1 MFLKLIIVSLIFTS
15 QIFGLLFPIISYS
28 ENSGTIYG
36 LFGQQNLE
44 RMNDATLLW
53 MFMSQKNGQY
63 GYLKGTNLVVY
74 DTVIN
79 TTISGANTAESYYGI
94 GNYQDATSSSIYSD
108 RMSITLDTE
117 YPLNNSWNILLGLKL
132 NKYKENASKNDD
144 HYFEEIDNL
153 GGIIGLQLDT
163 RNKEINSTSGY
174 LNEIKFE
181 AFPHYQIIT
190 YDIRSFKQLYTGTL
204 AYKFYS
210 AQTISNTA
218 HLNYYQTVGN
228 YFYLR
233 GYSTNQYT
241 DKHLSYTQLEWRKR
255 LFRYLEVVP
264 FVEYGGIGNSITA
277 IDQWLFSYGFAT
289 HIPFK
294 FSSLRIEKAYTS
306 NNEKFY
312 FGFNHVF

>member
-1 MFLKLIIVSLIFTS
+1 MHPIMDVYVTKKWAIWIF
-15 QIFGLLFPIISYS
+15 
-28 ENSGTIYG
+28 
-36 LFGQQNLE
+36 
-44 RMNDATLLW
+44 
-53 MFMSQKNGQY
+53 
-63 GYLKGTNLVVY
+63 KGTNLVVY

-79 TTISGANTAESYYGI
+79 TTISGQIQPKVIWDWKLSRCNI
-94 GNYQDATSSSIYSD
+94 SSIYSD

-233 GYSTNQYT
+233 GYSTNQT
-241 DKHLSYTQLEWRKR
+241 R
-255 LFRYLEVVP
+255 
-264 FVEYGGIGNSITA
+264 
-277 IDQWLFSYGFAT
+277 
-289 HIPFK
+289 
-294 FSSLRIEKAYTS
+294 
-306 NNEKFY
+306 
-312 FGFNHVF
+312 